1 MEAKVIKKFEDIEN
15 SRKLY
20 KQNSTFKTDN
30 VQRMFNLATTN
41 NKRNIVIVDPDFS
54 SFKKA
59 ELQEYATLSNVE
71 FTEKETVKELTEKL
85 EGAE

>member
-1 MEAKVIKKFEDIEN
+1 MEAKVIKKFEDIED

-30 VQRMFNLATTN
+30 VQRLFNLATKN
-41 NKRNIVIVDPDFS
+41 NKRDVVIVKPDFS
-54 SFKKA
+54 TFKKS
-59 ELQEYATLSNVE
+59 ELQDYATLSGVE
-71 FTEKETVKELTEKL
+71 FKDKETVKELTEKL

>member
-1 MEAKVIKKFEDIEN
+1 MEAKVIKKFEDIED
-15 SRKLY
+15 SRNLY

-41 NKRNIVIVDPDFS
+41 NKRDVVIVKPDFS
-54 SFKKA
+54 TFKKS
-59 ELQEYATLSNVE
+59 ELQDYATLSGVE
-71 FTEKETVKELTEKL
+71 FKDKETVKELTEKL

>member
-1 MEAKVIKKFEDIEN
+1 MEAKVIKKFEDIED

-41 NKRNIVIVDPDFS
+41 NKRNVVIVKPDFGT
-54 SFKKA
+54 FKKA

-71 FTEKETVKELTEKL
+71 FTEKETVKDLTEKL